1 MSIHILGLGSIGTL
15 TAHLLR
21 TAYPNLKIY
30 SLPRQTS
37 PFPAVYTVYNPNGLA
52 SQISDIIHDVG
63 RTTSIDIL
71 LITTKAH
78 HTRSA
83 IEPHAKR
90 ITDSTLSIFLQNG
103 MGAVDSIR
111 DILRTARIVLGTTT
125 HAVKRTQPDH
135 LQWVFKG
142 ETLFSPEPP
151 TSLSSHEINLL
162 SALGQIIPFSTLE
175 LRLYQKLA
183 LNACINPVTA
193 IYNVQNGSVADPS
206 SPAHDLAVQIS
217 GEIQR
222 VYTAC
227 KPEVDVSELSEN
239 VMTLAKDTG
248 GNTSSML
255 ADVLAGRDT
264 EIDFINGQIVKM
276 GKGMGL
282 DVPQNEYVV
291 QRIKELNK

>member
-21 TAYPNLKIY
+21 TAYPLLTIY
-30 SLPRQTS
+30 SLPRQAS

-52 SQISDIIHDVG
+52 SQMSDIINDAG

-71 LITTKAH
+71 LVTTKAH

-83 IEPHAKR
+83 IEPYANR
-90 ITDSTLSIFLQNG
+90 ITDGTLSIFLQNG

-111 DILRTARIVLGTTT
+111 DILRTKRIVLGTTT
-125 HAVKRTQPDH
+125 HAVKRTQPDDF
-135 LQWVFKG
+135 QWVFKG

-151 TSLSSHEINLL
+151 TKLSAHETDVL

-206 SPAHDLAVQIS
+206 SPAHDLAVRIS
-217 GEIQR
+217 KEIQR
-222 VYTAC
+222 VYSAC
-227 KPEVDVSELSEN
+227 KPEVDVSELSQD
-239 VMTLAKDTG
+239 VMRLAKDTG
-248 GNTSSML
+248 RNTSSML
-255 ADVLAGRDT
+255 ADVHAGRET

-276 GKGMGL
+276 GKGVGI
-282 DVPQNEYVV
+282 DVPQNEYIV
-291 QRIKELNK
+291 QRINGLSN